1 VAGPTRHLARIFVLL
16 FVALVVARPE
26 GATASDALGKED
38 RAAIRR
44 VIEAQIEALR
54 RDDASEAFSYAAP
67 AVRELFGTPERF
79 FEMVKNMYAPL
90 YRPRSVTFLELE
102 RIAGEHT
109 QKVVVVG
116 SDGAPR
122 LALYLMARQP
132 DGSWKILGCVLRP
145 FPLEV
150 VQELPRAKRRR
161 G

>member
-1 VAGPTRHLARIFVLL
+1 VAGPTRRLERIFVLIL
-16 FVALVVARPE
+16 AALIVAHPLTAVASE
-26 GATASDALGKED
+26 ALGKED

-54 RDDASEAFSYAAP
+54 RDDADEAFTYAAP

-79 FEMVKNMYAPL
+79 FEMVKNIYAPL

-109 QKVVVVG
+109 QKVLVVG

-122 LALYLMARQP
+122 LAMYLMARQP

-150 VQELPRAKRRR
+150 V
-161 G
+161 